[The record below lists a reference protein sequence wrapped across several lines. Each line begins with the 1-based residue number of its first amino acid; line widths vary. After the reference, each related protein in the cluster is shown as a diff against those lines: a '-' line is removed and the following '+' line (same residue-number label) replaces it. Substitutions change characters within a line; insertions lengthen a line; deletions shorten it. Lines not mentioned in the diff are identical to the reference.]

1 MKAMILRRL
10 RVAARSIVIVLALV
24 WLWFGVTAAWEEG
37 TVLSWVLHLLLPGGV
52 LLITLALSLKWERL
66 GGLLFIAEGVF
77 FTTWVVWSAS
87 ISEVTEWGLV
97 VLLGILG
104 VPLLVAGALLVTAAR
119 WEGSRDQ
126 DEVKGEK

>member
-37 TVLSWVLHLLLPGGV
+37 KVLSWVLHLLLPGGV

-104 VPLLVAGALLVTAAR
+104 VPLLITGALLLTAAR
-119 WEGSRDQ
+119 WEGSGDQ
-126 DEVKGEK
+126 DEAKGEK